1 MNRSILC
8 NIGGRSGITVVFRVF
23 ERRRA
28 TRRTSN
34 SLALSALYVDV
45 AGNVRGGVGFGLG
58 WVGLVGLG
66 WVGGIGLPMLWWLTG
81 RAVLELLQ
89 LHGAAS

>member
-45 AGNVRGGVGFGLG
+45 DVDVDVAGNVRGVVGDVVGISATIVKCLGLG
-58 WVGLVGLG
+58 WVGLVVLAYLCF
-66 WVGGIGLPMLWWLTG
+66 GG
-81 RAVLELLQ
+81 
-89 LHGAAS
+89 